1 MSSSLCAVN
10 RKVEEI
16 MPQAVTTF
24 VGREMEMR
32 SFRTNKK
39 TQFDLVVSGNIILV
53 MVNYN
58 R

>member
-1 MSSSLCAVN
+1 
-10 RKVEEI
+10 